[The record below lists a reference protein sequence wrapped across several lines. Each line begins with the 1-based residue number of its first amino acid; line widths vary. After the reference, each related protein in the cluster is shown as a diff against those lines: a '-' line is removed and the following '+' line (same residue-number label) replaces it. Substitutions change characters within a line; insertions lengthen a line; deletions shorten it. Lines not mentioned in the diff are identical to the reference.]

1 MNPEYNVQSICL
13 GLNRIVVGMRSGT
26 IQELPISEDNSAM
39 IRPNMDK
46 KTKIRK
52 WMKCIDHEVPISVA
66 VDMVSQ
72 RIFTMTAA
80 GLFTV
85 WDILTFDV
93 IFSKDFHKIANNI
106 IAFKLSNKVL
116 LVFDNDILVL
126 DSNINN
132 GYDELKEYE
141 LKLNKISDA
150 KLNSNEKLLG
160 VASTSSSTPEV
171 SLYETE

>member
-132 GYDELKEYE
+132 
-141 LKLNKISDA
+141 SQ
-150 KLNSNEKLLG
+150 
-160 VASTSSSTPEV
+160 SSSV
-171 SLYETE
+171 FNLFYLINQLLIICLLFY